1 MSVFC
6 FSRIAISIFFLLFL
20 ILLPISAA
28 AQQND
33 SPQIIINLPSRTL
46 QLYYG
51 NSMSKEYYV
60 AIGKPSTPT
69 PMGNFYIVSKER
81 DPIWIPPG
89 RNYVVMSGPDNPLG
103 YRWMEFLPL
112 YGIHGTNAPWT
123 IGMAVSNGC
132 VRMLEEEA
140 EELFDIVTN
149 GTPVTIT
156 YERIKIDIG
165 KSGKASIRI
174 YPDVYGYNTITLA
187 DVNAKL
193 AEYGYKGFV
202 NEEFLSAILREESGK
217 QVEFAKEQNI
227 RINHTRLEQKGI
239 LVGNSAYLPVW
250 AVAAACKSGFIW
262 DAKKE
267 LIWKDNIA
275 YKGLIKNDIIYSKI
289 EDIEKLFSLRTDFQE
304 NDELELN
311 SD

>member
-6 FSRIAISIFFLLFL
+6 FSRIVISIFVLLIF

-28 AQQND
+28 AQQSN

-51 NSMSKEYYV
+51 NTMSKEYYV

-165 KSGKASIRI
+165 KSGKASIGI

-217 QVEFAKEQNI
+217 QIEFAKEQNI

-289 EDIEKLFSLRTDFQE
+289 DNIEKLFSLRTGFQE
-304 NDELELN
+304 HDELELN

>member
-1 MSVFC
+1 MFC
-6 FSRIAISIFFLLFL
+6 FSRIVISIFVLLIF

-28 AQQND
+28 AQQSN

-51 NSMSKEYYV
+51 NTMSKEYYV

-165 KSGKASIRI
+165 KSGKASIGI

-217 QVEFAKEQNI
+217 QIEFAKEQNI

-289 EDIEKLFSLRTDFQE
+289 DNIEKLFSLRTGFQE
-304 NDELELN
+304 HDELELN

>member
-6 FSRIAISIFFLLFL
+6 FSRIVISIFVLLIF

-28 AQQND
+28 AQQSN

-51 NSMSKEYYV
+51 NTMSKEYYV

-132 VRMLEEEA
+132 VRMREEEA

-165 KSGKASIRI
+165 KSGKASIGI

-202 NEEFLSAILREESGK
+202 NEEFLSAILREENGK

-239 LVGNSAYLPVW
+239 LVGNSTYLPVW

-275 YKGLIKNDIIYSKI
+275 YQGLIKNDIIYSKI
-289 EDIEKLFSLRTDFQE
+289 ENIEKLFSLRTDFQE

>member
-1 MSVFC
+1 MFG
-6 FSRIAISIFFLLFL
+6 FSRIIRSIFFLLSF
-20 ILLPISAA
+20 ILLPIGVA

-33 SPQIIINLPSRTL
+33 VPQIIINLPSRTL
-46 QLYYG
+46 QLYHG
-51 NSMSKEYYV
+51 NIMSKEYYV

-69 PMGNFYIVSKER
+69 PMGSFYIVSKER
-81 DPIWIPPG
+81 NPVWIPPG
-89 RNYVVMSGPDNPLG
+89 RNYVVMPGPDNPLG

-132 VRMLEEEA
+132 VRMREEEA
-140 EELFDIVTN
+140 EELFEIVMN
-149 GTPVTIT
+149 GTPVTIL
-156 YERIKIDIG
+156 YERIRIDLE
-165 KSGKASIRI
+165 KSGRASIGI
-174 YPDVYGYNTITLA
+174 YPDVYGYKTITLA

-193 AEYGYKGFV
+193 AEYGYEGFV

-217 QVEFAKEQNI
+217 QVEFARDQNI
-227 RINHTRLEQKGI
+227 IINHTRLEQKGI

-275 YKGLIKNDIIYSKI
+275 YQGLIKNDIIYSKI
-289 EDIEKLFSLRTDFQE
+289 ENIEKLFNLRTDFQE

>member
-6 FSRIAISIFFLLFL
+6 FSRIVISIFVLLIF
-20 ILLPISAA
+20 ILFPISAA
-28 AQQND
+28 AQQSN

-51 NSMSKEYYV
+51 NTMSKEYCV

-89 RNYVVMSGPDNPLG
+89 SNYVVMSGPDNPLG

-132 VRMLEEEA
+132 VRMREEEA

-165 KSGKASIRI
+165 KSGKASIGI

-202 NEEFLSAILREESGK
+202 NEEFLSTILREENGK

-239 LVGNSAYLPVW
+239 LVGNSTYLPVW

-275 YKGLIKNDIIYSKI
+275 YQGLIKNDIIYSKI
-289 EDIEKLFSLRTDFQE
+289 ENIEKLFSLRTDFQE
-304 NDELELN
+304 NDVELN